1 MRWLNK
7 QEIIIRNRHF
17 SESIEV
23 TRQNTATHPPY
34 YVIKGNQRQTTVNM
48 QRQPKLHPDQHLL
61 FPQQVQPRSVAMA
74 ITTST
79 VRCFSLHIYLNNEMK
94 IGQENK
100 EKFGHGKKYNCI
112 KYMELKFGS
121 LSPADLTSPCE

>member
-34 YVIKGNQRQTTVNM
+34 YVIKGNQRQTTVNSANLNFTLTNTYFSPN
-48 QRQPKLHPDQHLL
+48 RSNLGLSRWRLQHA
-61 FPQQVQPRSVAMA
+61 RSGV
-74 ITTST
+74 S
-79 VRCFSLHIYLNNEMK
+79 RYIYLNNENRTRK
-94 IGQENK
+94 
-100 EKFGHGKKYNCI
+100 
-112 KYMELKFGS
+112 
-121 LSPADLTSPCE
+121 